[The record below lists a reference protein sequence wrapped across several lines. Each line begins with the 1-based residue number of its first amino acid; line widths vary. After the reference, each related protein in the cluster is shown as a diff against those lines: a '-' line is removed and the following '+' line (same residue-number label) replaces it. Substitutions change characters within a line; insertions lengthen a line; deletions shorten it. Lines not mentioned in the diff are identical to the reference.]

1 MAEALELAQRRKVL
15 ITGATSGIGLALA
28 QRLSERHDILAVG
41 RRSPEEVSN
50 LLPESVA
57 YLQADH
63 ADPTGCATAIAQGLL
78 KLGWLK
84 LDNAVLN
91 AGIGTVV
98 QDAIEDVELIRE
110 TLDTNLTAP
119 VLISRALYP
128 WLSKAKGTLTLVGS
142 VAHKGQG
149 MFPTYAASKAG
160 LNGLGRA
167 LRSEWRGSVNV
178 HVVHPGPTKTEMHA
192 KAGYDPGKA
201 GALFIGADQMAAMLE
216 GAMANGRSPQ
226 SLAFVRAWTGGAQ
239 TARRLR

>member
-1 MAEALELAQRRKVL
+1 MGQRRKIL
-15 ITGATSGIGLALA
+15 ITGATGGIGLALVK
-28 QRLSERHDILAVG
+28 RLSTRHDILAVG
-41 RRSPEEVSN
+41 RRSEDEASD
-50 LLPESVA
+50 LLPENAA
-57 YLQADH
+57 YIRADH
-63 ADPTGCATAIAQGLL
+63 AEPTKCATGIAQGLL

-84 LDNAVLN
+84 LDNVVLN

-98 QDAIEDVELIRE
+98 DGAVEGVDLIRE
-110 TLDTNLTAP
+110 TLDTNLSAP
-119 VLISRALYP
+119 LLISRALYP
-128 WLSKAKGTLTLVGS
+128 WLSKANGTLTLVGS

-178 HVVHPGPTKTEMHA
+178 QVVHPGPTKTEMHA

-201 GALFIGADQMAAMLE
+201 GALFVGADQMAAMLE

-226 SLAFVRAWTGGAQ
+226 SLAFVRAWTGGPQ
-239 TARRLR
+239 TAGRLR